1 MRLLARD
8 NFLSHVKH
16 DHETLVDR
24 FNHTGG
30 HGVGGVPVAGT
41 DPAAAVQL
49 AAAAALVAY
58 QLVNHAGRDAGVLQ
72 PGREGVPE
80 VRPAQRDG
88 AGSGVKVTG
97 AGW

>member
-1 MRLLARD
+1 MRRLALD

-58 QLVNHAGRDAGVLQ
+58 QLVNHTGRDAGSSSQVEKVCRKFG
-72 PGREGVPE
+72 PP
-80 VRPAQRDG
+80 
-88 AGSGVKVTG
+88 SGMAPV
-97 AGW
+97 AE